1 MVDVKTAWIGR
12 FKKWLIRT
20 RVYRGNSLRHTRY
33 YDERYLKY
41 VIYRVTSFNCL
52 LGDKEISTIY
62 NLRKIKKLL
71 PIDRIF
77 CFTLV
82 FRVQAV
88 TCFLFACCSHHS
100 YFRILTNATP
110 NWTYIY
116 ISLFAVSLLTS
127 ASSMTQI
134 SCGGTYI

>member
-1 MVDVKTAWIGR
+1 MA
-12 FKKWLIRT
+12 
-20 RVYRGNSLRHTRY
+20 
-33 YDERYLKY
+33 KY
-41 VIYRVTSFNCL
+41 TSFSCL
-52 LGDKEISTIY
+52 LGDKEICTIY

-71 PIDRIF
+71 PIDGIF

-110 NWTYIY
+110 N
-116 ISLFAVSLLTS
+116 
-127 ASSMTQI
+127 
-134 SCGGTYI
+134 